1 MTTDDMRKL
10 GEDSMGAAMSSF
22 NACTKNAQAIAAEVA
37 DYSKKSLE
45 GCTAAW
51 EKLASAKSLDKAA
64 EIHSEFLRSAY
75 EDFVARATKL
85 GELYVD
91 LAKEAYKPFEGM
103 FAKVSTKE

>member
-1 MTTDDMRKL
+1 MTTDEMRKL
-10 GEDSMGAAMSSF
+10 GEDSMGAALSSF
-22 NACTKNAQAIAAEVA
+22 SACTKNAQAIAAEVA

-51 EKLASAKSLDKAA
+51 EKLAGAKSLDKAA
-64 EIHSEFLRSAY
+64 EVQSEFLKSAY

-91 LAKEAYKPFEGM
+91 LAKEAYKPFEGV
-103 FAKVSTKE
+103 FAKASTKE

>member
-1 MTTDDMRKL
+1 MTNEEMRKL
-10 GEDSMGAAMSSF
+10 GEDNMGAAMSSF
-22 NACTKNAQAIAAEVA
+22 GACTKNAQAIAAEVA

-45 GCTAAW
+45 DCAAAW

-64 EIHSEFLRSAY
+64 EVQSEFMKSAY

-91 LAKEAYKPFEGM
+91 LAKEAYKPFEGV
-103 FAKVSTKE
+103 FTKAAMKE

>member
-1 MTTDDMRKL
+1 MTTDEMRKL

-22 NACTKNAQAIAAEVA
+22 SVCTKNAQAIAAEVA

-51 EKLASAKSLDKAA
+51 EKLAGAKSLDKAA
-64 EIHSEFLRSAY
+64 EVQSEFMKSAY
-75 EDFVARATKL
+75 EDFVARATKI

-103 FAKVSTKE
+103 FAKASMKE